1 MEHELTTMPGRLEGT
16 VAVIT
21 GGARGIG
28 GATAIKFAAEG
39 AKVII
44 GDLLDA
50 EAKETLAA
58 IQSAGGEAAFVKTD
72 VTNEEQCRAMC
83 QAAVDRFGQLDVI
96 VTCAG
101 VLQGA
106 FTPLEDFDV
115 DTFSRVQ
122 DINVRGTFLSVK
134 HAVSHMRQAG
144 GGTVICISSGA
155 GVSGG
160 SSSIAYGT
168 SKAGVHGFVKCI
180 EDQLRRSNI
189 RCHAVCPGSVDTPLK
204 RQNVLDGARAAGRD
218 PEQAL
223 ANASLVDP
231 AGIAAVLAFLA
242 SEEGSYIRGTV
253 FTR

>member
-1 MEHELTTMPGRLEGT
+1 MTGTTAAGRLEGV

-28 GATAIKFAAEG
+28 GATATRFAAEG
-39 AKVII
+39 ARVII

-50 EAKETLAA
+50 EAHETVAVIRA
-58 IQSAGGEAAFVKTD
+58 AGGEAHYVRTD
-72 VTNEEQCRAMC
+72 VTDEEQCRALC
-83 QAAVDRFGQLDVI
+83 QAAVDRYGQVDAI

-106 FTPLEDFDV
+106 FTPLEDFDLE
-115 DTFSRVQ
+115 TFERVQ

-134 HAVSHMRQAG
+134 HAVGHMKQSG
-144 GGTVICISSGA
+144 GGVVICISSGA

-180 EDQLRRSNI
+180 EDQLRRAGI
-189 RCHAVCPGSVDTPLK
+189 RAHAVCPGSVDTPLK
-204 RQNVLDGARAAGRD
+204 RQNVADGARASGRD

-223 ANASLVDP
+223 ATAGLVDP
-231 AGIAAVLAFLA
+231 AGIAGVLAFLA
-242 SEEGSYIRGTV
+242 SDEGSYVRGTV

>member
-1 MEHELTTMPGRLEGT
+1 MSGKLEGT

-39 AKVII
+39 ARVVI
-44 GDLLDA
+44 GDLLEVEA
-50 EAKETLAA
+50 EETLAA
-58 IQSAGGEAAFVKTD
+58 IRAGGGEAAFVKTD
-72 VTNEEQCRAMC
+72 VTNEDQCRALC
-83 QAAVDRFGQLDVI
+83 QTAVDRFAQLDVI

-106 FTPLEDFDV
+106 FTPIEDFDLE
-115 DTFSRVQ
+115 TFGRVQ

-134 HAVSHMRQAG
+134 HAVGHMRQAG

-204 RQNVLDGARAAGRD
+204 RQNVQDGARASGRD

-223 ANASLVDP
+223 ANAALVDP
-231 AGIAAVLAFLA
+231 AGIAGVIAFLA

>member
-1 MEHELTTMPGRLEGT
+1 MAGRLEGT

-28 GATAIKFAAEG
+28 GATALRFGAEG
-39 AKVII
+39 AKVVI
-44 GDLLDA
+44 GDLL
-50 EAKETLAA
+50 EVEGHETVAA
-58 IQSAGGEAAFVKTD
+58 IRAAGGEGHFVKTD
-72 VTNEEQCRAMC
+72 VTDEEQCRALS
-83 QAAVDRFGQLDVI
+83 QAAVERYGQLDVI

-106 FTPLEDFDV
+106 YTPLEDFDL
-115 DTFSRVQ
+115 DTFERVQ
-122 DINVRGTFLSVK
+122 DINVRGTFLAVK
-134 HAVSHMRQAG
+134 HAVWHMKQAG
-144 GGTVICISSGA
+144 SGTVICIASGA

-180 EDQLRRSNI
+180 EDQLRRAGI
-189 RCHAVCPGSVDTPLK
+189 RAHAVCPGSVDTALK
-204 RQNVLDGARAAGRD
+204 RQNVVDGARAAGRD
-218 PEQAL
+218 PDQAL
-223 ANASLVDP
+223 ASAGLVDP

-242 SEEGSYIRGTV
+242 SEEGSYVRGTV

>member
-1 MEHELTTMPGRLEGT
+1 MAGRLDGT

-44 GDLLDA
+44 GDLLEA
-50 EAKETLAA
+50 EAAETLQA
-58 IQSAGGEAAFVKTD
+58 IRGAGGEAEFVKTD
-72 VTNEEQCRAMC
+72 VTNEDQCRAMC
-83 QAAVDRFGQLDVI
+83 QSAVDRFGQLDVI

-106 FTPLEDFDV
+106 FTPIEDFDLE
-115 DTFSRVQ
+115 TFARVQ

-134 HAVSHMRQAG
+134 HAVGHMRQAG

-168 SKAGVHGFVKCI
+168 SKAAVHGFVKCI

-189 RCHAVCPGSVDTPLK
+189 RCHALCPGSVDTPLK
-204 RQNVLDGARAAGRD
+204 RQNVQDGARARGGD

-223 ANASLVDP
+223 ATAGLVDP
-231 AGIAAVLAFLA
+231 AGIAGVLAFLA
-242 SEEGSYIRGTV
+242 SEEGSYVRGTV

>member
-1 MEHELTTMPGRLEGT
+1 MAGRLDGT

-28 GATAIKFAAEG
+28 GATALRFGAEG
-39 AKVII
+39 AKVVL
-44 GDLLDA
+44 GDLLEV
-50 EAKETLAA
+50 EAQETVAA
-58 IQSAGGEAAFVKTD
+58 IRAAGGEAHFQKTD
-72 VTNEEQCRAMC
+72 VTNEEQCRALS
-83 QAAVDRFGQLDVI
+83 QAAVERYGQLDVI

-106 FTPLEDFDV
+106 YTALEDFDLE
-115 DTFSRVQ
+115 TFERVQ
-122 DINVRGTFLSVK
+122 DINVRGTFLAVK
-134 HAVSHMRQAG
+134 HAVGHMKQAG
-144 GGTVICISSGA
+144 SGTVICIASGA

-180 EDQLRRSNI
+180 EDQLRRAGI
-189 RCHAVCPGSVDTPLK
+189 RAHAVCPGSVDTPLK
-204 RQNVLDGARAAGRD
+204 RQNVVDGARVAGRD

-223 ANASLVDP
+223 ASAGLVDP

-242 SEEGSYIRGTV
+242 SEEGSNVRGTV

>member
-1 MEHELTTMPGRLEGT
+1 MAGRLEGT

-44 GDLLDA
+44 GDLLEA
-50 EAKETLAA
+50 EASETLAA
-58 IQSAGGEAAFVKTD
+58 IRAGGGEAEFVKTD
-72 VTNEEQCRAMC
+72 VTDEDQCRAMC
-83 QAAVDRFGQLDVI
+83 QAAVERFGQLDVL

-106 FTPLEDFDV
+106 FVPLEDFDLE
-115 DTFSRVQ
+115 TFARVQ

-134 HAVSHMRQAG
+134 HAVAQMRLAG
-144 GGTVICISSGA
+144 GGTVLCISSGA

-160 SSSIAYGT
+160 SSSVAYGT

-189 RCHAVCPGSVDTPLK
+189 RCHAICPGSVDTPLK
-204 RQNVLDGARAAGRD
+204 RQNVQDGARAAGRD

-223 ANASLVDP
+223 ASAALVDP
-231 AGIAAVLAFLA
+231 AGIA
-242 SEEGSYIRGTV
+242 
-253 FTR
+253 

>member
-1 MEHELTTMPGRLEGT
+1 MPGRLEGT

-28 GATAIKFAAEG
+28 GATAVRFASDG

-44 GDLLDA
+44 ADVLEA
-50 EAKETLAA
+50 EASETLATIRA
-58 IQSAGGEAAFVKTD
+58 AGGEAHFVKTD
-72 VTNEEQCRAMC
+72 VTAEEQCRAMC
-83 QAAVDRFGQLDVI
+83 QAAVEQFGQLDVI

-106 FTPLEDFDV
+106 FTAIEDLDV
-115 DTFSRVQ
+115 ETFSRVQ

-134 HAVSHMRQAG
+134 HAVSHMRNAG

-155 GVSGG
+155 GVTGG

-168 SKAGVHGFVKCI
+168 SKAAVHGFVKCI

-189 RCHAVCPGSVDTPLK
+189 RCHAVCPGSVDTALK
-204 RQNVLDGARAAGRD
+204 RKNVVDGARVVGRD
-218 PEQAL
+218 PEAAL
-223 ANASLVDP
+223 SSAGLVDP
-231 AGIAAVLAFLA
+231 AGIAGVIAFLA
-242 SEEGSYIRGTV
+242 SEAGTYVRGTV